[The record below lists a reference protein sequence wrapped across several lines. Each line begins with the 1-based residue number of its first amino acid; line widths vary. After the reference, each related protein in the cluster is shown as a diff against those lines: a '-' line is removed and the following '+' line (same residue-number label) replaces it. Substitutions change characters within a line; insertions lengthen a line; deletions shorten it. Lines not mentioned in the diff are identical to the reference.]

1 MISSPFDQRATL
13 NNIRDRYEP
22 RTANTCAYCC
32 RDQQQ
37 GVTCFVRRAGS
48 DSSRL
53 APQQV
58 RSLIT
63 APEPGLALGRHI
75 QADSG
80 PSSLETLALLRRAR
94 PAAARR
100 SGFRAGRLN
109 PGRGPGSAGV

>member
-1 MISSPFDQRATL
+1 LISSPFDQRATL

-22 RTANTCAYCC
+22 RTAVTGAYCC
-32 RDQQQ
+32 WGQQQ
-37 GVTCFVRRAGS
+37 GVTCFVRS
-48 DSSRL
+48 DGSRL

-100 SGFRAGRLN
+100 SGCRAGRLN